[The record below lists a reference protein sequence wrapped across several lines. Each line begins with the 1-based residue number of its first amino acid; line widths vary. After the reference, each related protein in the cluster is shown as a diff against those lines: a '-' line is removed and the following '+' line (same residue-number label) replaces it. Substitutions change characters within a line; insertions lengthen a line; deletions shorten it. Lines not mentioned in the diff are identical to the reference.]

1 MSIKATV
8 HEQVKLAGGWDGAHV
23 RGGDTNQATS
33 IAVTHYH
40 KPSAMLSTLLVQA
53 GFLSSGS
60 YHTRG
65 RDTLPTQA
73 MRGFFFGT
81 VLQEIAAAFSAAE
94 EQYASIMARRKS
106 SQRERAAA
114 QWRVVH
120 LGLLRQVVESMDTVL
135 LQDLPL
141 WREGCDGVERN
152 DWVAVWALGLPT
164 EQRQRWDAHCVST
177 AQRYAASSTTWGKAD
192 GSIEAIA
199 PAVSILVRAWE
210 GVLVCGY
217 PCMLNIVMSPPS

>member
-1 MSIKATV
+1 V
-8 HEQVKLAGGWDGAHV
+8 REQVKLAGGWDGAHV
-23 RGGDTNQATS
+23 RGGDTNQAAS

-40 KPSAMLSTLLVQA
+40 KPSAMLTTLLVQA
-53 GFLSSGS
+53 GFLATGS

-106 SQRERAAA
+106 SQMERAAA

-120 LGLLRQVVESMDTVL
+120 IGLLRELLENMETVL

-141 WREGCDGVERN
+141 WRAGCDGVERN
-152 DWVAVWALGLPT
+152 DWLAVWALRLST
-164 EQRQRWDAHCVST
+164 EQRQRWDEHCLRT

-192 GSIEAIA
+192 GTIEAIA
-199 PAVSILVRAWE
+199 PAVSIMVRGWL
-210 GVLVCGY
+210 GVLVWAY
-217 PCMLNIVMSPPS
+217 RCMLNIGMSPLSCA